1 MGCRG
6 FLRSGGG
13 HGVHRPSVTR
23 LMAHCELVGTVCVLQ
38 VRCMDVVVVGGG
50 GKVVAYVLLM
60 PQKENRAEMCRK
72 WRERETTTIWG
83 FGGVE
88 Y

>member
-1 MGCRG
+1 
-6 FLRSGGG
+6 
-13 HGVHRPSVTR
+13 
-23 LMAHCELVGTVCVLQ
+23 MAHCELVGTVCVLQ
-38 VRCMDVVVVGGG
+38 VRCMDGVVVGGG

-60 PQKENRAEMCRK
+60 PQKENRAEMCRN